1 MVLRQLNTMNDG
13 EIVKEGH
20 LKRLKVGNLFIKMS
34 NLTSIP
40 AIIDDIDA

>member
-1 MVLRQLNTMNDG
+1 MNDG

-40 AIIDDIDA
+40 AIIDDIDAWESMF

>member
-13 EIVKEGH
+13 EVVKEGH

-34 NLTSIP
+34 ISTSSP
-40 AIIDDIDA
+40 AIIDDINA